1 MQTLTLDQQA
11 ALRGLLT
18 TGLVQ
23 VLMDGCATRFDME
36 DPDTNA
42 LLQNIASECGA
53 AASDNFVNVVTSEL
67 EASVKPIAVL
77 P

>member
-23 VLMDGCATRFDME
+23 VLMDGCATRFDMN
-36 DPDTNA
+36 DPDANA
-42 LLQNIASECGA
+42 LLQNIASECGLPLA
-53 AASDNFVNVVTSEL
+53 TTSL
-67 EASVKPIAVL
+67 ML
-77 P
+77 